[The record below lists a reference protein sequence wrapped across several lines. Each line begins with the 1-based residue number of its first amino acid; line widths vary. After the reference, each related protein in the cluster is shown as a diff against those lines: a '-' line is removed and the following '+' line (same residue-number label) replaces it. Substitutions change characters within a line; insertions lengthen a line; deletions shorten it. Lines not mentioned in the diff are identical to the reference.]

1 MNKDFW
7 RATAIRALRTF
18 LQVVLAMWTTGQL
31 LTDLDFKAIL
41 ISAVSAAVY
50 SVLTSVA
57 TGLPEVNVCHE
68 MTDEEA
74 EDFIDANDEILDD
87 LYEYETEENEFDY
100 EYDEE
105 GEA

>member
-1 MNKDFW
+1 MNKEFW
-7 RATAIRALRTF
+7 KATAIRAFRTF

-41 ISAVSAAVY
+41 LSAFSAAVY
-50 SVLTSVA
+50 SVLTSIA

-74 EDFIDANDEILDD
+74 YDLVYYNESIEDELDD
-87 LYEYETEENEFDY
+87 YEEGDEDEYEYKED
-100 EYDEE
+100 
-105 GEA
+105 